1 MKRSSVVLIG
11 GLLLA
16 GLTGAV
22 WADAGF
28 WAGPKG
34 VAFHP
39 QNSGLHRYY
48 RPYWGGGLE
57 FGWRA
62 WKHIELGAEGS
73 YIRALG
79 KEEME
84 ETDASG
90 NVVGTFNDENSFLI
104 LSSKVSYR
112 FLGQRTP
119 YLGFGVGFYR
129 ASWKL
134 VGLSRE
140 YPEIHP
146 ISHSSVGTQLFAGYD
161 FRVRRWFGLRG
172 EGGVQIARAEDEYEQ
187 YQWPY
192 GDMGGWKASLGAYVA
207 W

>member
-1 MKRSSVVLIG
+1 MKRLAFVLITG
-11 GLLLA
+11 ILLVSFS
-16 GLTGAV
+16 GSC

-39 QNSGLHRYY
+39 QNSALHRFY
-48 RPYWGGGLE
+48 RPYWGGGAEVEWLV
-57 FGWRA
+57 

-79 KEEME
+79 KEEMQE
-84 ETDASG
+84 IDEQG
-90 NVVGTFNDENSFLI
+90 NIVGTFNNENSFFI
-104 LSSKVSYR
+104 LSSKASYR
-112 FLGQRTP
+112 FLGKRTP
-119 YLGFGVGFYR
+119 YLGLGVGFYR

-146 ISHSSVGTQLFAGYD
+146 ISHSAVGTQVFAGYD
-161 FRVRRWFGLRG
+161 YRVRRWFGLRA
-172 EGGVQIARAEDEYEQ
+172 EGGVQVARAKYEYEQ
-187 YQWPY
+187 YQWTP
-192 GDMGGWKASLGAYVA
+192 GDMGGWKACLGTYIA